1 MVLKF
6 EDPRVEIASRNFLL
20 PKAHY
25 VRFFNDLKRKKPAR
39 DVACYFK
46 YVGDKEE
53 AGQLLQGCGRGYI
66 LI

>member
-25 VRFFNDLKRKKPAR
+25 VHLFNDLKRKKPTR

-46 YVGDKEE
+46 YGGDKEE
-53 AGQLLQGCGRGYI
+53 AGQFLLGCGRGYFHI
-66 LI
+66 